1 MSVAAFPDDL
11 DPETLG
17 DRIEASARRV
27 FCRFGPLQGNENSG
41 CVRPLVTYL
50 TGVRTDPV

>member
-1 MSVAAFPDDL
+1 MSVAAWPDDL

-27 FCRFGPLQGNENSG
+27 FCRFGPLQGNENSS